1 MRGAPSPAAPRA
13 AAAALVGV
21 LLCGACG
28 DTILI
33 DPDADWKA
41 SLVLREARRFT
52 IPGDARDY
60 VFVRIPT
67 RRRPEDLRLSLLGA
81 EGRFEL
87 ASESVIWTDCASGSC
102 GAWTGPGGLPAGL
115 DRIELA
121 SARLVHVHARSL
133 SVEALGPYGASLV
146 PIAANRRLE
155 ITIDDPIRRVLAS
168 PELVPD
174 EDPEVPPRFVDPF
187 PRAFDAWLGAGGC
200 GPEPAPDDEAWTALP
215 AAAAELELR
224 FEPGPDASTCVAI
237 RPRAPGSGPAV
248 LRSRVRPAA
257 VLEGFERL
265 YAPPVVRG
273 PVVWRTLFDYE
284 IPTAERCEA
293 AQRFVEATIAEAAD
307 AATEGAAATERLGL
321 PPVQIAVRE
330 GVRCRQTEDRSFDAN
345 AVADEIE
352 AELQQRFGPEREA
365 HVVLVFASNLDLP
378 LPDALRS
385 AVRRTASRLAGREGR
400 RVSLVVIGPES
411 VGASLDASA
420 RIEVGAIEEPE
431 FRAAIVEALLEHWP
445 HRTELHAASTVV
457 PLGDAEAVARYAG
470 FRVCDA
476 SHEVEPLGTPLGGGA
491 FAPGPDGPA
500 LRVALPVQRLVPSA
514 DFRPSVVRVR
524 WQGCAE
530 RCDRPPPRAPEGTPW
545 WGGGGC

>member
-1 MRGAPSPAAPRA
+1 MRRSLARVASCSALAAS
-13 AAAALVGV
+13 
-21 LLCGACG
+21 LLLGGCG
-28 DTILI
+28 DTVFV
-33 DPDADWKA
+33 DPDAEWKA

-52 IPGDARDY
+52 IPGDPRDY

-67 RRRPEDLRLSLLGA
+67 RRRPDDLRLGVLGPD
-81 EGRFEL
+81 GRFEL
-87 ASESVIWTDCASGSC
+87 PAADLVWSDCAGGSC
-102 GAWTGPGGLPAGL
+102 GAWTGPGGLPHAL
-115 DRIELA
+115 DRVELA
-121 SARLVHVHARSL
+121 SDRLVHVHARAL
-133 SVEALGPYGASLV
+133 SAEPLGPYGADLV
-146 PIAANRRLE
+146 AIDANQRLE

-168 PELVPD
+168 PELVPAD
-174 EDPEVPPRFVDPF
+174 DPDAPPRFVDPF
-187 PRAFDAWLGAGGC
+187 PRAFDAWLGPGGC
-200 GPEPAPDDEAWTALP
+200 GRPPAPNDAAWTPLP

-224 FEPGPDASTCVAI
+224 FEPAPEAAVCVAL
-237 RPRAPGSGPAV
+237 RPRAPGGGPAV
-248 LRSRVRPAA
+248 LQARVRPAA

-330 GVRCRQTEDRSFDAN
+330 GVRCRQTEDRSFDAI

-352 AELQQRFGPEREA
+352 AELQERFGTEREA
-365 HVVLVFASNLDLP
+365 HVLLVFASNLDLP
-378 LPDALRS
+378 LPDPLRS
-385 AVRRTASRLAGREGR
+385 AVRRTASRLAAREGR
-400 RVSLVVIGPES
+400 QVSLVVIGPES
-411 VGASLDASA
+411 VGATLGASA
-420 RIEVGAIEEPE
+420 RIDVGAIEEPE
-431 FRAAIVEALLEHWP
+431 FRAAIVETLLQHWP

-457 PLGDAEAVARYAG
+457 PLGDAEAIPRYAG

-476 SHEVEPLGTPLGGGA
+476 SHRVEPLGTPLGGGA
-491 FAPGPDGPA
+491 FAPGPEGPA

-524 WQGCAE
+524 WQGCAA
-530 RCDRPPPRAPEGTPW
+530 RCDRPPPRSPEGTPW